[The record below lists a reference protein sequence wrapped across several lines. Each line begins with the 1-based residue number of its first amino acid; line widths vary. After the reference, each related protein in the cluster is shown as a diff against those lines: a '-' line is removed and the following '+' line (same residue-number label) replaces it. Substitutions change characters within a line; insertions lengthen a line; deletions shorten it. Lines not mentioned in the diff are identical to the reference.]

1 MLSHRFSK
9 WILITVINK
18 KILIKLSGDQKNPEG
33 RSNMKEFRKL
43 ASLKFLY
50 EINRDGV
57 LRNIKSKKI
66 LKGSLTKDGY
76 LVYGPRINGEIIY
89 CRAHRLVAEAF
100 IPNPNNYPQVNHKDE
115 NKLNNSV
122 DNLEWCTAKYNNNYG
137 TRNKRISEKNKGKK
151 FALGC
156 RRSEEYIKEHRENSP
171 LKKSVYIVEKN
182 LIFDSTRR
190 AAEYVSTLI
199 NKNNIKTISKHIAD
213 VCRNER
219 KMAYKLTFKYV

>member
-1 MLSHRFSK
+1 
-9 WILITVINK
+9 
-18 KILIKLSGDQKNPEG
+18 
-33 RSNMKEFRKL
+33 MKEFRKL

-50 EINRDGV
+50 EINKDGV
-57 LRNIKSKKI
+57 LRNIKSKKV

-76 LVYGPRINGEIIY
+76 LMYGPRINGKIIY

-137 TRNKRISEKNKGKK
+137 TRNKRISEKLKGKK

-219 KMAYKLTFKYV
+219 KTAYKLTFKYV